1 MFDLDDLYDD
11 EGIVAEA
18 VYEEPYIG
26 DDLYFEETIKG
37 VPIIQCVRGAME
49 VGGYTHNF
57 HNVGT
62 VWLTPVS
69 EDVIYFGNGHPFN
82 VIYEVVESF
91 SKDID
96 DSLKI
101 LFFTKC
107 AWFVIKMESS
117 ESRIPNKPWVCFSG
131 GMIRSRNK
139 LWHSYFRQLQ
149 ARTSNYIM

>member
-1 MFDLDDLYDD
+1 MFDLDELYDNGD
-11 EGIVAEA
+11 IVAEA
-18 VYEEPYIG
+18 VYEEPDL
-26 DDLYFEETIKG
+26 DDGLYFEETIRG
-37 VPIIQCVRGAME
+37 VPILQRVREALGE
-49 VGGYTHNF
+49 GGYTHNTYIE
-57 HNVGT
+57 GT

-69 EDVIYFGNGHPFN
+69 EDVIYFGNGHPYN
-82 VIYEVVESF
+82 VIYEVVECF

-117 ESRIPNKPWVCFSG
+117 ESRIPNKPCISFSG

>member
-1 MFDLDDLYDD
+1 MFDLDELYADD
-11 EGIVAEA
+11 TIESEA
-18 VYEEPYIG
+18 VYEAPYLG
-26 DDLYFEETIKG
+26 DDLYFEQTIQG
-37 VPIIQCVRGAME
+37 VPITQR
-49 VGGYTHNF
+49 VGEALSFGYTHNF

-69 EDVIYFGNGHPFN
+69 EDVIYFGKGHPYN
-82 VIYEVVESF
+82 VIYEVVECF

-117 ESRIPNKPWVCFSG
+117 ESRIPNKPCISFSG
-131 GMIRSRNK
+131 GVIRSRNK